1 MKKTPTTKHCKPAVV
16 LCLLAAAVAAA
27 SVAGLCLGSQPY
39 TLVQLWQ
46 ALSTRGQ
53 ADPVWRVLLYVRMP
67 RMLAG
72 LMAGSA
78 LAVAGVLLQAV
89 LNNAMASPNVIGVNA
104 GAGFFALL
112 AAVTMPTVA
121 GAMQMA
127 SFLGALGCSML
138 VYLLAW
144 RAGLSRNTLVLAGL
158 AVSGMLTAGIN
169 ALKLLWPE
177 IVSSSPGFLMGGLSG
192 VTVSMLGAA
201 APYLAVGLLLALLLC
216 VDLNVL
222 CLGEESAAG
231 LGLHVT
237 RTRFAGI
244 LAAAL
249 LAGSAV
255 SFAGLVSFVGL
266 LAPHIARRLVGTD
279 HRVLVPAAAL
289 LGAAFVVLCDIA
301 ARLLFAPF
309 ELPVGILLSLIGGPF
324 FLSLLLHRKGGRVY
338 V

>member
-1 MKKTPTTKHCKPAVV
+1 MKSVRKNG
-16 LCLLAAAVAAA
+16 AAISMVMGGLAA
-27 SVAGLCLGSQPY
+27 SVIVAAIAALCLGSQPY
-39 TLVQLWQ
+39 TLGQLWQ
-46 ALSTRGQ
+46 ALCTQGEQ
-53 ADPVWRVLLYVRMP
+53 DPVWRVIAYVRLP
-67 RMLAG
+67 RMLGG
-72 LMAGSA
+72 LFSGAA

-104 GAGFFALL
+104 GSGFCALL
-112 AAVTMPTVA
+112 AMVLVPTVP
-121 GAMQMA
+121 GAMQFA
-127 SFLGALGCSML
+127 AFLGALGCSML

-144 RAGLSRNTLVLAGL
+144 RAEISRTTLVLAGL

-169 ALKLLWPE
+169 TLKLLWPE
-177 IVSSSPGFLMGGLSG
+177 IVASSPGFLTGGLSG
-192 VTVSMLGAA
+192 VTMSMLGAA
-201 APYLAVGLLLALLLC
+201 FPYFVVGLLLALFLT

-237 RTRFAGI
+237 RTRFLGI

-249 LAGSAV
+249 LAGAAV
-255 SFAGLVSFVGL
+255 SFAGLLSFVGL

-279 HRVLVPAAAL
+279 HRILVPASAL
-289 LGAAFVVLCDIA
+289 LGAVFVTVCDIA

-324 FLSLLLHRKGGRVY
+324 FLSLLLHRKRGRIY

>member
-1 MKKTPTTKHCKPAVV
+1 MKSIQKRTSAAPIVLAV
-16 LCLLAAAVAAA
+16 LGIAVMVSAI
-27 SVAGLCLGSQPY
+27 AGLCLGTQPY
-39 TLVQLWQ
+39 TLGELWQ
-46 ALSTRGQ
+46 AVRTHGEQ
-53 ADPVWRVLLYVRMP
+53 DPVWRVIAYVRLP
-67 RMLAG
+67 RMLGG
-72 LMAGSA
+72 LFSGAA

-104 GAGFFALL
+104 GAGFFAL
-112 AAVTMPTVA
+112 
-121 GAMQMA
+121 GAMVVAPAVPGATQLA

-144 RAGLSRNTLVLAGL
+144 RAGLSRTTLVLAGL

-169 ALKLLWPE
+169 TLKLLWPE
-177 IVSSSPGFLMGGLSG
+177 IVASSPGFLTGGLSG
-192 VTVSMLGAA
+192 VTMKMLTAA
-201 APYLAVGLLLALLLC
+201 LPYFLIGIAMAAFLT

-222 CLGEESAAG
+222 CLGEESATG

-237 RTRFAGI
+237 RTRFLGI

-249 LAGSAV
+249 LAGAAV
-255 SFAGLVSFVGL
+255 SFAGLLSFVGL

-279 HRVLVPAAAL
+279 HRVLVPASAL
-289 LGAAFVVLCDIA
+289 LGAAFVVVCDIA

-324 FLSLLLHRKGGRVY
+324 FLSLLLHRKRGRVY

>member
-1 MKKTPTTKHCKPAVV
+1 MQQKIKKPYASAGV
-16 LCLLAAAVAAA
+16 LALLLAALLAAVL
-27 SVAGLCLGSQPY
+27 AGLCLGSQPY
-39 TLVQLWQ
+39 TLAQLWQ
-46 ALSTRGQ
+46 ALCTCGTD
-53 ADPVWRVLLYVRMP
+53 DPVWRVIAFVRVP
-67 RMLAG
+67 RVLAG
-72 LMAGSA
+72 VLAGAA

-112 AAVTMPTVA
+112 AAVVA
-121 GAMQMA
+121 PAVPGAMQLS
-127 SFLGALGCSML
+127 SFLGALGCALL

-144 RAGLSRNTLVLAGL
+144 RAGLSRTTLVLAGL

-177 IVSSSPGFLMGGLSG
+177 IVSTSPGFLMGGLSG
-192 VTVSMLGAA
+192 VTTAMLTAA
-201 APYLAVGLLLALLLC
+201 LPYLVAGLVLAVFLS

-249 LAGSAV
+249 LAGAAV

-266 LAPHIARRLVGTD
+266 LAPHIARRLIGTD
-279 HRVLVPAAAL
+279 HRVLIPAAAL
-289 LGAAFVVLCDIA
+289 LGAAFVVGCDIA

-324 FLSLLLHRKGGRVY
+324 FLSLLLHHKGGRVY